1 MKQAVVA
8 SAVAGGLALLATSC
22 TDLWSD
28 WGLTGLGLNDMAI
41 QQALD
46 ALPAGG
52 GEVRLKAGV
61 YTIQRPVLL
70 GRDGLTLRGAGAA
83 TVLRLADR
91 ANCPVVILGPTE
103 NFPRQPIS
111 RVVLADLTIDGNRT
125 NQQSELWQ
133 TTGPGNLIRN
143 NGVTVRAVHDGRV
156 ERVTVFNC
164 RSGGVVTEH
173 GVRRLTVAQL
183 NSFNHEFDG
192 LACYRTEDSVFSHLL
207 LHHNPG
213 AGISLDLGFDGNVI
227 SDTVLSENDVGI
239 FMRESRLNTFNGLVI
254 RASRNMGVFISHAAE
269 KNAAGEWI
277 PAPDTQ
283 CEGNTFNGLVI
294 RECFGPAFRVNETS
308 CSNTLLVAA
317 QFVNN
322 PTGLS
327 VAAEGLVMV
336 RGLIERATPTLRV
349 EDEPVDAGEF

>member
-28 WGLTGLGLNDMAI
+28 WGLTGLGLNDLAI

-61 YTIQRPVLL
+61 YTIHRPVLL
-70 GRDGLTLRGAGAA
+70 GRDGLTLRGAGSA

-111 RVVLADLTIDGNRT
+111 RVALADLTIDGNRT

-192 LACYRTEDSVFSHLL
+192 LACYRTEDSVFTHLQ

-213 AGISLDLGFDGNVI
+213 AGISLDLGFDGNVM

-239 FMRESRLNTFNGLVI
+239 FMRESRL
-254 RASRNMGVFISHAAE
+254 
-269 KNAAGEWI
+269 
-277 PAPDTQ
+277 
-283 CEGNTFNGLVI
+283 NTFNGLVI

-317 QFVNN
+317 QFINN

-336 RGLIERATPTLRV
+336 RGLIERATPELRV